1 MDPQNFLAPFHVGKI
16 DGDLAIKTARAEQSR
31 IENIGPVSGS
41 DDNDSFLGIES
52 VHLDEQG
59 IEGLF
64 ALIVA
69 ASDAMASMTTD
80 RVNFVDENNARR
92 GFLALLKHVADTAGA
107 DADKHL
113 DEIGTADR
121 EEWDISLAG
130 DGAGEQCLA
139 GAGRPDQKH
148 AFGNAPPEFLKLLRI
163 TQKLDQLLHFILGF
177 LDSGDVAKSDL
188 IFVAGQHA
196 CFGFA
201 KVEGAFA
208 GHTDLLAEQEIENEE
223 KERDREKTKN
233 GLGEQVRFGADG
245 RLNAGSGKS
254 LLQIGT
260 EIQIDNGAKL
270 HRLFGASGLFAV
282 ITNESPGGLAFLNEQ
297 GNWEVFVAN
306 DLLVIEELDKAVV
319 GDVLDILV
327 TTVTNEQGH
336 ADEAKGNGNKNDA
349 APVKVRLVIALIIA
363 LGIAVGLRH

>member
-16 DGDLAIKTARAEQSR
+16 DGDLAIETAGAEQSR

-41 DDNDSFLGIES
+41 DDNDAFLGIES
-52 VHLDEQG
+52 VHFDEQG

-69 ASDAMASMTTD
+69 ASDAMAAMTTD
-80 RVNFVDENNARR
+80 RVNFVDENNAGRR
-92 GFLALLKHVADTAGA
+92 FLSLLKHVANPASA

-113 DEIGTADR
+113 DEIGAADR
-121 EEWDISLAG
+121 EEWDISLA
-130 DGAGEQCLA
+130 
-139 GAGRPDQKH
+139 
-148 AFGNAPPEFLKLLRI
+148 
-163 TQKLDQLLHFILGF
+163 
-177 LDSGDVAKSDL
+177 GDVAKSDL
-188 IFVAGQHA
+188 IFVAGQHPR
-196 CFGFA
+196 FGFA
-201 KVEGAFA
+201 KVESALA
-208 GHTDLLAEQEIENEE
+208 GHADLLAEQEIENEE
-223 KERDREKTKN
+223 KKRDGEKTKN

-260 EIQIDNGAKL
+260 EIQIDNRAKL
-270 HRLFGASGLFAV
+270 HRLFGAGGLFAV
-282 ITNESPGGLAFLNEQ
+282 IPDESPGGLAFLNEQ
-297 GNWEVFVAN
+297 GNWEVFVAD

>member
-1 MDPQNFLAPFHVGKI
+1 
-16 DGDLAIKTARAEQSR
+16 
-31 IENIGPVSGS
+31 
-41 DDNDSFLGIES
+41 
-52 VHLDEQG
+52 
-59 IEGLF
+59 
-64 ALIVA
+64 VA
-69 ASDAMASMTTD
+69 NPA
-80 RVNFVDENNARR
+80 
-92 GFLALLKHVADTAGA
+92 VANH
-107 DADKHL
+107 DKHL

-130 DGAGEQCLA
+130 DGASEQGLA

-148 AFGNAPPEFLKLLRI
+148 AFRNAPPEFLKLLRI

-177 LDSGDVAKSDL
+177 LDSGDVAESNF

-196 CFGFA
+196 RFGFA
-201 KVEGAFA
+201 KVESALA
-208 GHTDLLAEQEIENEE
+208 GHADLLAEQEIENEE
-223 KERDREKTKN
+223 KERDGQKTKN

-270 HRLFGASGLFAV
+270 HRLFGAGGLFAV
-282 ITNESPGGLAFLNEQ
+282 ITDESPGRLAFLNEQ

-327 TTVTNEQGH
+327 TTVTNEQIGRAH
-336 ADEAKGNGNKNDA
+336 
-349 APVKVRLVIALIIA
+349 V
-363 LGIAVGLRH
+363 

>member
-1 MDPQNFLAPFHVGKI
+1 MDPQNFLASFHVGKI

-31 IENIGPVSGS
+31 IENIGAVSGS

-92 GFLALLKHVADTAGA
+92 GFLALLKHVANPAGA
-107 DADKHL
+107 NPDKHL

-130 DGAGEQCLA
+130 DGTGEQCLA
-139 GAGRPDQKH
+139 GAGRPNQED

-177 LDSGDVAKSDL
+177 LNSGDVAESDL
-188 IFVAGQHA
+188 VFVAGQHA
-196 CFGFA
+196 RFGFA
-201 KVEGAFA
+201 EVEGAFT

-223 KERDREKTKN
+223 KECDRKKTEN

-245 RLNAGSGKS
+245 RLNAGSTKP
-254 LLQIGT
+254 LLEVGA
-260 EIQIDNGAKL
+260 EIQIDRGAEL
-270 HRLFGASGLFAV
+270 HCLFRPGGLFAV
-282 ITNESPGGLAFLNEQ
+282 ITDEGPSGLAFLHQQ
-297 GNWEVFVAN
+297 GDREVFVAN
-306 DLLVIEELDKAVV
+306 DLLIIEQLDKAVV
-319 GDVLDILV
+319 VEVLDILITAV
-327 TTVTNEQGH
+327 ANE
-336 ADEAKGNGNKNDA
+336 
-349 APVKVRLVIALIIA
+349 
-363 LGIAVGLRH
+363 